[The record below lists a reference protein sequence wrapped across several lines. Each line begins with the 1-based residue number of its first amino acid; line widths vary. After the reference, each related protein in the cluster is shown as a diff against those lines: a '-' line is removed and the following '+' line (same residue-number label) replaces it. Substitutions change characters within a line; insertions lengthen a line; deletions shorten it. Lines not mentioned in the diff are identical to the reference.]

1 MLLRDRCPRVQ
12 KSLTPVCQMRPF
24 SFHHGGLTLAQRR
37 DARFEE
43 LVERQHTRVI
53 AASAS
58 APLPTTRIDL
68 ATQPLVVAVRQRPL
82 NTAELASH
90 QFDVISCL
98 ADARTVVLHEPRL
111 RYTLEQDVVSH
122 EFEFDAVF
130 APGRSNGSVYRALLG
145 PHIARLDR
153 GAQVT
158 LFAYGQTGSGK
169 TYTVSSLI
177 QRSLDDVF
185 ALVTVGDSDRRRLF
199 IGISYFEIYCNAV
212 YDLLGGGAPL
222 ALREDA
228 LHAVQVVGLTEH
240 ATRDIRVARAVVAAG
255 AAARHTGSTRVN
267 ATSSRSH
274 AVLQLLVREV
284 PAAAA
289 GASCRSG
296 SAMPVAPLVGKCV
309 LVDLAGSEHASE
321 AEHGAGD
328 RAAAVEAAEINKS
341 LLALKECIRAMGRR
355 LGRER
360 GLPAT
365 MRAPWD
371 GRGDDYRAAGS
382 DEDSAVEG
390 DSLDET
396 PLAEQVGRP
405 RPTQLQRTRR
415 RPASASCASGKDR
428 GRRPASSASGPRDRV
443 TRSRGYHL
451 GAAAPSV
458 PPASI
463 HVPFRGSK
471 LTHILRD
478 CFTSPG
484 ASTIMLAAL
493 GPGHSAA
500 EHTLNTL
507 RYAARLKGVGDAV
520 TAARPPRRAGGS
532 GGSAPSGAHITA
544 ICDSSASCSRRVG
557 ILWNGGTEVWPD
569 GTVAPG
575 TRASEGFAEPAP
587 ERALLTS
594 RSAGAVNV
602 VTSTTDAPTK
612 HGRRPLHPLERT
624 SQHEPSGAQHAIAP
638 AATSLSA
645 AQPTASTRVPVAGA
659 AGSET
664 SGQADIAGA
673 MADSYL
679 LVPRGAS
686 SIAATDAPSRVLNQK
701 RRQEEPP
708 PTSRG
713 ATGGTGVSSSPSA
726 LVAAL
731 DAQIEKLT
739 ALRERA
745 LVDGGWASVLA
756 STPAAPEN
764 TAAPVAQHKASQS
777 RRSLPA
783 TTRPPLG
790 LAAKP
795 PPLPPPRTRVLAAQ
809 ESAVSSPAA
818 RARHAA
824 DDAAAA
830 VAAAAAAEGPAARV
844 SPPPTPPTTG
854 MPRQSRSRSKATSR
868 HSRAVHAPIPSPAS
882 TPPAA
887 NTCVATPVVPEC
899 RAPSRHPLISL
910 RPLQLD
916 KKSVNTS
923 ATALLAQHWQPRPVT
938 APWPPLPPSAGSQP
952 TATARV
958 PEGSHGAT
966 VPDARRRRSTARD
979 PASTHRRSLATD
991 ACIDPPPQELASKES
1006 VRTASV
1012 ATGCLEK
1019 PWLSRQAQLE
1029 AFSVTRGSVVL
1040 ANALSMQVPTLG
1052 TSSR

>member
-1 MLLRDRCPRVQ
+1 M
-12 KSLTPVCQMRPF
+12 
-24 SFHHGGLTLAQRR
+24 
-37 DARFEE
+37 
-43 LVERQHTRVI
+43 EREHTRVI
-53 AASAS
+53 AASAPS
-58 APLPTTRIDL
+58 VSVDL
-68 ATQPLVVAVRQRPL
+68 ASQPLVVAVRQRPL
-82 NTAELASH
+82 NAAELASH
-90 QFDVISCL
+90 QFDIISCL

-122 EFEFDAVF
+122 SFRFDAVI

-177 QRSLDDVF
+177 QRSIDDVF
-185 ALVTVGDSDRRRLF
+185 ALVTAGDSDRRRLVV
-199 IGISYFEIYCNAV
+199 GISYFEVYCNAV

-228 LHAVQVVGLTEH
+228 MHAVQVVGLTEH

-255 AAARHTGSTRVN
+255 TAARHTGSTRVN

-274 AVLQLLVREV
+274 AVLYLLVREV

-289 GASCRSG
+289 GASRRSG

-341 LLALKECIRAMGRR
+341 LLALKECIRAMGRSV
-355 LGRER
+355 GQER

-365 MRAPWD
+365 MHAPWD
-371 GRGDDYRAAGS
+371 GRGDDAGS
-382 DEDSAVEG
+382 DGDSVVDD

-396 PLAEQVGRP
+396 PSAKAIGRP
-405 RPTQLQRTRR
+405 HTAQL
-415 RPASASCASGKDR
+415 RPASASNASNKGR
-428 GRRPASSASGPRDRV
+428 GRRPASASGPRDRS
-443 TRSRGYHL
+443 TRSMGYSRS
-451 GAAAPSV
+451 AAAPSI
-458 PPASI
+458 PPGRTTGARGAPPPRGPASI

-484 ASTIMLAAL
+484 AATIMLAAL

-520 TAARPPRRAGGS
+520 TATRHAGRS
-532 GGSAPSGAHITA
+532 GGSAPSSAHMTPL
-544 ICDSSASCSRRVG
+544 CDSSASCSRRVG
-557 ILWNGGTEVWPD
+557 ILWNGGIEVWPD
-569 GTVAPG
+569 GTVANLESRRRPS
-575 TRASEGFAEPAP
+575 RASEDFAQFAAPAP
-587 ERALLTS
+587 ERVLLTS
-594 RSAGAVNV
+594 RSAGAVNAAH
-602 VTSTTDAPTK
+602 STTVAPAK
-612 HGRRPLHPLERT
+612 SGRRPLHPLERI
-624 SQHEPSGAQHAIAP
+624 SQHESSGAQSAVAP
-638 AATSLSA
+638 ASLPSA
-645 AQPTASTRVPVAGA
+645 PTRVVEA
-659 AGSET
+659 AESGT
-664 SGQADIAGA
+664 SCRADLAGA

-686 SIAATDAPSRVLNQK
+686 GIVAADAPRVLDQK

-708 PTSRG
+708 PISHG
-713 ATGGTGVSSSPSA
+713 LTGGAGVSSSPST

-745 LVDGGWASVLA
+745 LVDGGWASALA
-756 STPAAPEN
+756 SSSAAPE
-764 TAAPVAQHKASQS
+764 TKSAPVTQYKASES

-783 TTRPPLG
+783 TTRPPSG
-790 LAAKP
+790 RAAKP
-795 PPLPPPRTRVLAAQ
+795 PPLPPPRTPVLAAHK
-809 ESAVSSPAA
+809 SAVSSPAA

-824 DDAAAA
+824 ADAAAA
-830 VAAAAAAEGPAARV
+830 VAVAAAAEGFAARV
-844 SPPPTPPTTG
+844 PPLTTTG
-854 MPRQSRSRSKATSR
+854 MLRQSRSRSKATSSQ
-868 HSRAVHAPIPSPAS
+868 SRTVHASIPSTAS
-882 TPPAA
+882 TPAVA
-887 NTCVATPVVPEC
+887 NTCAVTPEVTE
-899 RAPSRHPLISL
+899 PSRHPPVSL
-910 RPLQLD
+910 PVRPLQLD
-916 KKSVNTS
+916 KKRVVRS

-938 APWPPLPPSAGSQP
+938 APWPPLLPSAGSHP
-952 TATARV
+952 TATANV
-958 PEGSHGAT
+958 PEGSQGAT

-979 PASTHRRSLATD
+979 PAA
-991 ACIDPPPQELASKES
+991 APSKET
-1006 VRTASV
+1006 VRATSV

-1019 PWLSRQAQLE
+1019 PWLTRQAQ
-1029 AFSVTRGSVVL
+1029 AFSGTRGSVVL
-1040 ANALSMQVPTLG
+1040 ANALSLQVPTLG